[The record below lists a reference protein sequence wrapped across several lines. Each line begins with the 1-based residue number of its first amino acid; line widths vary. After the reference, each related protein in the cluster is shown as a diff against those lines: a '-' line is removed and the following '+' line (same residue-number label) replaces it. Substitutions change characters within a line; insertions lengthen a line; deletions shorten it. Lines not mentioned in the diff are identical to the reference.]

1 MWRVRYGATVE
12 ERAENLA
19 NGNTPQTV
27 AQGAVPIR
35 SQKYTFDYCHRV
47 GGRQLRG
54 DPVGEAFFDSIRH
67 RYVENFWINDM
78 SRDYVFVRSQRY
90 GESTANMERN
100 LDPMH
105 VVNNNIFRSVYL
117 VRLNRPMTSNNWYPV
132 GCSCEDRFYRKRAC
146 KHMLAVSMVRDRGEP
161 RLRRSARLRNRRSR
175 LEFINEFT
183 NILKF

>member
-47 GGRQLRG
+47 GGRQLRR

-67 RYVENFWINDM
+67 RYVENFWMNDM

-146 KHMLAVSMVRDRGEP
+146 KHMLAVSMVRDRGEV

-175 LEFINEFT
+175 LEFIDEFT

>member
-27 AQGAVPIR
+27 AQGAVPTR

-54 DPVGEAFFDSIRH
+54 DPLGEAFFDSRRH

-105 VVNNNIFRSVYL
+105 VVNNNLFRSVYL

-146 KHMLAVSMVRDRGEP
+146 KHMLAVLIVRDRGQVG
-161 RLRRSARLRNRRSR
+161 LRRSARLRNRRNR

>member
-12 ERAENLA
+12 DRAENLA
-19 NGNTPQTV
+19 NGNTPPTV
-27 AQGAVPIR
+27 AAGAVPTRR
-35 SQKYTFDYCHRV
+35 SSYTFQYCR
-47 GGRQLRG
+47 GRRLRG
-54 DPVGEAFFDSIRH
+54 GVGTAFFDSKRH
-67 RYVENFWINDM
+67 RYVENFWKDM

-105 VVNNNIFRSVYL
+105 VVNNNIFLSVYL
-117 VRLNRPMTSNNWYPV
+117 VRLNRPMTSNNWYPIN
-132 GCSCEDRFYRKRAC
+132 CSCEDHRYRKRVC
-146 KHMLAVSMVRDRGEP
+146 KHMLAVTIVRQRGQVP
-161 RLRRSARLRNRRSR
+161 LRRSARLVNRISR